1 MKNRKQFRIIAL
13 SILLIAT
20 LGGCTKKDAGE
31 EQQKFDE
38 FINRQ
43 FVETMESDYMSTHVF
58 LEHPENFGV
67 DVSKIKVNL
76 GERIDTDHQE
86 ALKKEA
92 EAVWDEFKDFDRSLL
107 TDEQKDTYD
116 IYEYQN
122 KISHELSDD
131 KFDYYQQLFESMTG
145 IHYQLPTLMSDWT
158 LRNEQDVKDLITLVK
173 DVKPYMEGAI
183 SYTKTQAEKGLLMI
197 DIDSVKSYC
206 DGIIEKGENSAVLT
220 SMKESIDDL
229 GLDEQSA
236 NTYKEQLT
244 QAFVESFLPA
254 YQDISDLMKELSKG
268 TNNEE
273 GLAKFKH
280 GKEYFEL
287 LFQQNI
293 GSEKSISEV
302 KKMLQDDMNERIA
315 NMQKLMASNPD
326 ILKAILKNDMPVTN
340 YTSYTDIL
348 DDISKKIKD
357 DFPEVDNLKY
367 NIKNVNEEIASDS
380 GIAAYFNIP
389 SIDGNGVK
397 QLRVNPRL
405 GDINTISTYQT
416 VSHEGFPGHMYQY
429 GYMYEHQTSPYRKT
443 LASSN
448 AYTEGFAVYA
458 QYFASQ
464 YLTDIDQNLLRFI
477 KENELVT
484 YDIVILAD
492 IGIHYEGW
500 SFDKYKSFLQENG
513 IAMDDENTQMEYKQQ
528 QANPACF
535 EPYYVGFHELD
546 KLKTKAMEALGEKFD
561 DKAFHEAILTSGNA
575 PFSVVERNVTTYI
588 DANK

>member
-1 MKNRKQFRIIAL
+1 
-13 SILLIAT
+13 
-20 LGGCTKKDAGE
+20 
-31 EQQKFDE
+31 
-38 FINRQ
+38 
-43 FVETMESDYMSTHVF
+43 
-58 LEHPENFGV
+58 
-67 DVSKIKVNL
+67 
-76 GERIDTDHQE
+76 
-86 ALKKEA
+86 
-92 EAVWDEFKDFDRSLL
+92 
-107 TDEQKDTYD
+107 
-116 IYEYQN
+116 
-122 KISHELSDD
+122 
-131 KFDYYQQLFESMTG
+131 
-145 IHYQLPTLMSDWT
+145 
-158 LRNEQDVKDLITLVK
+158 
-173 DVKPYMEGAI
+173 
-183 SYTKTQAEKGLLMI
+183 
-197 DIDSVKSYC
+197 
-206 DGIIEKGENSAVLT
+206 
-220 SMKESIDDL
+220 
-229 GLDEQSA
+229 
-236 NTYKEQLT
+236 
-244 QAFVESFLPA
+244 
-254 YQDISDLMKELSKG
+254 
-268 TNNEE
+268 
-273 GLAKFKH
+273 
-280 GKEYFEL
+280 
-287 LFQQNI
+287 
-293 GSEKSISEV
+293 
-302 KKMLQDDMNERIA
+302 MLQDDMNERIA

-389 SIDGNGVK
+389 SVDGNGVK

-405 GDINTISTYQT
+405 GDINTISTYQI

-458 QYFASQ
+458 QYFASR

-546 KLKTKAMEALGEKFD
+546 KLKTKAMEALGDKFD
-561 DKAFHEAILTSGNA
+561 DKTFHEAILTSGNA
-575 PFSVVERNVTTYI
+575 PFSVVERNVTAYI

>member
-1 MKNRKQFRIIAL
+1 MKNRKRLSIIAM

-38 FINRQ
+38 FINHQ
-43 FVETMESDYMSTHVF
+43 FVETMESDYTTAHVF

-76 GERIDTDHQE
+76 GERIDIDHQE
-86 ALKKEA
+86 ASKKES

-116 IYEYQN
+116 IYESQN
-122 KISHELSDD
+122 KISHELSDE

-145 IHYQLPTLMSDWT
+145 IHYQLPTLMADWT
-158 LRNEQDVKDLITLVK
+158 LRNEQDVKDLITLIK

-183 SYTKTQAEKGLLMI
+183 SYTKTQAEKGLLMV

-206 DGIIEKGENSAVLT
+206 DGIIKKGENSAVLT
-220 SMKESIDDL
+220 SMKESIDEL

-302 KKMLQDDMNERIA
+302 KKMLQDDMEKRIA
-315 NMQKLMASNPD
+315 NMQKLMTSNPEV
-326 ILKAILKNDMPVTN
+326 LQAMLKNDKPLTN
-340 YTSYTDIL
+340 YTDFTGIL
-348 DDISKKIKD
+348 DDISSKIKD
-357 DFPEVDNLKY
+357 DFPEVNQLNY

-380 GIAAYFNIP
+380 GVAAYFNLP
-389 SIDGNGVK
+389 AIDGTGVK
-397 QLRVNPRL
+397 QLRVNPNL
-405 GDINTISTYQT
+405 GDVNAIKTYQT
-416 VSHEGFPGHMYQY
+416 VAHEGFPGHMYQY
-429 GYMYEHQTSPYRKT
+429 GYMYEHQTSPYRKI

-448 AYTEGFAVYA
+448 AYTEGYAVYA
-458 QYFASQ
+458 QYFASK
-464 YLTDIDQNLLRFI
+464 YLTDIDQDILSVI

-484 YDIVILAD
+484 YDIFILAD

-500 SFDKYKSFLQENG
+500 SFEEFKSFFDEYGL
-513 IAMDDENTQMEYKQQ
+513 ALDDENALLQYKQL
-528 QANPACF
+528 QANPAAF
-535 EPYYVGFHELD
+535 EPYYVGFHEFD
-546 KLKTKAMEALGEKFD
+546 NLKTKAMDALGDKFN
-561 DKAFHEAILTSGNA
+561 DKAFHEAILISGNA
-575 PFSVVERNVTTYI
+575 PFNVVERNVTAYI